1 MKTLKRKILSLFLAL
16 SLALS
21 LSAPALAATPE
32 EAQDDVELLYN
43 LGLFLGSGTNA
54 DGTPNFALDRAPTRA
69 EAVTILVRL
78 LGGEDAALAGSWTTP
93 FTDVPAWAQP
103 YVGYAYT
110 KGYTNGVGTTI
121 FGASSDVTTAQFLT
135 FLLRALGYRDGV
147 DFSWTDPWAL
157 TDQLKVTHGEY
168 NADTETFLRA
178 DAVIVSASALYAP
191 VKSSDTTLLQTLLDS
206 GAITG
211 NTVVIWDYTQVLF
224 DENFASF
231 LFYPVESSPANFT
244 SFHFDRVTVNGLS
257 CDTLQV
263 NTPDEVNAYMASLGY
278 DQGGFGYIEITFDQA
293 AALEAATEYY
303 TDEAGNTYPLLAF
316 SFTCTGIT
324 PDGSKVTENFTDYY
338 YLDE

>member
-110 KGYTNGVGTTI
+110 TGYTNGVGTTI

-157 TDQLKVTHGEY
+157 TDQLKV
-168 NADTETFLRA
+168 
-178 DAVIVSASALYAP
+178 IVSASALYAP
-191 VKSSDTTLLQTLLDS
+191 VKGSDTTLLQTLLDS

-263 NTPDEVNAYMASLGY
+263 NTPDEVNAYIIKEANVVVNAGTPY
-278 DQGGFGYIEITFDQA
+278 GAQGEGHLRIVFGAFREEAQMV
-293 AALEAATEYY
+293 AALERVKAALMKLGKEK
-303 TDEAGNTYPLLAF
+303 GV
-316 SFTCTGIT
+316 S
-324 PDGSKVTENFTDYY
+324 
-338 YLDE
+338 